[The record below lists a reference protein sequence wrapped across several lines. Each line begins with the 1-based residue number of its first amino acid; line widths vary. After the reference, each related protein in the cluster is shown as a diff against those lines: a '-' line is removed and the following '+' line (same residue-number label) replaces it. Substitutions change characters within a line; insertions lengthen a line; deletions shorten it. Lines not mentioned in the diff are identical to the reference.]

1 MDGIE
6 WKQYEPPPA
15 AGELV
20 KRQGKGHNS
29 ASISVFVRSIMAKEW
44 ARALGKKPG
53 TNPIGRG
60 GKDGLYG
67 SR

>member
-20 KRQGKGHNS
+20 RRQGKRYNS
-29 ASISVFVRSIMAKEW
+29 ASISVFVRSLMAKEW
-44 ARALGKKPG
+44 ARALGKKPVKSK
-53 TNPIGRG
+53 PEME
-60 GKDGLYG
+60 GLYG